1 MSLIVLGEAFLGM
14 PLDAVGI
21 VADVNGVFLVFFFS
35 SRRRHTRFDCDWSSD
50 VCSSDLDAV
59 VLQRRDVDPNSGAQ
73 MATVVPISGATLNA
87 DDIAALQNDSVTR
100 FRYDL
105 TNVNDKFAAGDLTVS
120 FAGTWKDSF
129 GNTPGT
135 GSVSVHIAG
144 PTAAVVSPAGGS
156 GIDINTVNGRTYID
170 VTIPD
175 PPAGFQIDWDAMAQR
190 TPVFTLSG
198 PGVGSAK
205 VDTSQAPLVD
215 SVAKSLRYWI
225 TGAFTTV

>member
-1 MSLIVLGEAFLGM
+1 MDVTYTPTPGATLDYSSIYASAQLTVTPAGGSAYSLKAPTPIEM
-14 PLDAVGI
+14 K
-21 VADVNGVFLVFFFS
+21 
-35 SRRRHTRFDCDWSSD
+35 T
-50 VCSSDLDAV
+50 
-59 VLQRRDVDPNSGAQ
+59 DPNSGAQ

-105 TNVNDKFAAGDLTVS
+105 TNVNDKFAAGDLTVN

-215 SVAKSLRYWI
+215 SVAKSVRYWI
-225 TGAFTTV
+225 TGAFTTVRLSCSPGSPAPRPSSRL